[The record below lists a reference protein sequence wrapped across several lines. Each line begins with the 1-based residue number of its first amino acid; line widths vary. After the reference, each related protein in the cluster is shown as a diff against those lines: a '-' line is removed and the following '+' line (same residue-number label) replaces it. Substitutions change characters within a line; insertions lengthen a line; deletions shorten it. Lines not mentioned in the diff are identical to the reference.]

1 MSDVP
6 ALLAAFESGELLRP
20 DPDVPNFLDLSR
32 ALGAACGVRGLT
44 LSANARAI
52 ADRLEEHE
60 HIVFVLADGLGL
72 DMIEQGGDSANVLR
86 AHLSMELRAIFPA
99 STVVALTTLMT
110 GEWPAQHAVTGWWT
124 HLEEIGGPA
133 TVLPYVR
140 RSDDRS
146 LSDLGLRPEQV
157 FPLPTQTPRMTRE
170 TLVLVPEAIAGSVYS
185 RYGTGGEPAV
195 GYDTLAEG
203 VEQTIRAVLGADGPS
218 FVYLYIPHLDQA
230 AHEHGPWSAE
240 ANQALRGI
248 DRLFGVLAH
257 ELRGQATIALSADH
271 GHLGVG
277 PGGAAADPR
286 GRRAARAARR
296 RARRRLARAALPRA
310 PRRRRG
316 VRRSLPRAL
325 RRGVPAAE
333 DAGGGRAAALRAGAT
348 EPADRR
354 APRRLRRDLARGAR
368 ARLPPLERRARAAAP
383 RLAPLR
389 AAARRSCASRCCS
402 SRSGGLSS
410 AQVSSARDRGGG
422 KVANIARLPGWRRST
437 RCHRPS
443 LSSANGSPGSAS
455 ITNQASSRTSPS
467 SCPAP
472 QPE

>member
-1 MSDVP
+1 
-6 ALLAAFESGELLRP
+6 
-20 DPDVPNFLDLSR
+20 
-32 ALGAACGVRGLT
+32 
-44 LSANARAI
+44 
-52 ADRLEEHE
+52 
-60 HIVFVLADGLGL
+60 
-72 DMIEQGGDSANVLR
+72 MIEQGGDSANVLR

-124 HLEEIGGPA
+124 HLEEIDGPA

-157 FPLPTQTPRMTRE
+157 FPLPSQTPRMTRE

-240 ANQALRGI
+240 ADQALRGI

-277 PGGAAADPR
+277 ADELLLIREDDGLPELLAAEPAGDSRVLHFHVRPGAAEAF
-286 GRRAARAARR
+286 AARFRELFGEAFLLLTTQEVDELRLLGPEPLSPLTAARLGDFV
-296 RARRRLARAALPRA
+296 AI
-310 PRRRRG
+310 
-316 VRRSLPRAL
+316 S
-325 RRGVPAAE
+325 
-333 DAGGGRAAALRAGAT
+333 
-348 EPADRR
+348 
-354 APRRLRRDLARGAR
+354 RGAHVLGYHPANG
-368 ARLPPLERRARAAAP
+368 AREL
-383 RLAPLR
+383 LR
-389 AAARRSCASRCCS
+389 HASHHSGLRRRSCASRCCS

-410 AQVSSARDRGGG
+410 ARSVQCGQFSAGSGG

-437 RCHRPS
+437 RCHSPS

>member
-6 ALLAAFESGELLRP
+6 ALLAAFEAGDLLRP

-32 ALGAACGVRGLT
+32 AVGAAGGVRGLT
-44 LSANARAI
+44 LSANARAM

-86 AHLSMELRAIFPA
+86 AHLAMELRAIFPA

-124 HLEEIGGPA
+124 HLEEIDGPA

-157 FPLPTQTPRMTRE
+157 FPLPSQTPRMTRE

-195 GYDTLAEG
+195 GYGTLAEG

-257 ELRGQATIALSADH
+257 ELRGQATVALSADH

-277 PGGAAADPR
+277 PEEVLLIREDDGLPELLAAEPAGDSRVLHFHVRPGAAEAF
-286 GRRAARAARR
+286 AARFRELFGGEFLLLTTQEVDELRLFGPEPLSPLTAARLGDFV
-296 RARRRLARAALPRA
+296 AI
-310 PRRRRG
+310 
-316 VRRSLPRAL
+316 S
-325 RRGVPAAE
+325 
-333 DAGGGRAAALRAGAT
+333 
-348 EPADRR
+348 
-354 APRRLRRDLARGAR
+354 RGAHV
-368 ARLPPLERRARAAAP
+368 LGYHP
-383 RLAPLR
+383 
-389 AAARRSCASRCCS
+389 
-402 SRSGGLSS
+402 
-410 AQVSSARDRGGG
+410 
-422 KVANIARLPGWRRST
+422 
-437 RCHRPS
+437 
-443 LSSANGSPGSAS
+443 ANGARELLRHAS
-455 ITNQASSRTSPS
+455 HHSGLRPEELRIPLLLAS
-467 SCPAP
+467 
-472 QPE
+472 

>member
-6 ALLAAFESGELLRP
+6 ALLAAFEAGDLLRP

-32 ALGAACGVRGLT
+32 AVGAAGGVRGLT
-44 LSANARAI
+44 LSANARAM

-86 AHLSMELRAIFPA
+86 AHLAMELRAIFPA

-124 HLEEIGGPA
+124 HLEEIDGPA

-157 FPLPTQTPRMTRE
+157 FPLPSQTPRMTRE

-257 ELRGQATIALSADH
+257 ELRGQATVALSADH

-277 PGGAAADPR
+277 PEEVRLIREDDGLPELLAAEPAGDSRVLHFHVRPGAAEAF
-286 GRRAARAARR
+286 AARFRELFGEEFLLLTTQEVDELRLFGPEPLSPLTAAR
-296 RARRRLARAALPRA
+296 L
-310 PRRRRG
+310 
-316 VRRSLPRAL
+316 
-325 RRGVPAAE
+325 
-333 DAGGGRAAALRAGAT
+333 GGFVAIS
-348 EPADRR
+348 
-354 APRRLRRDLARGAR
+354 RGAHV
-368 ARLPPLERRARAAAP
+368 LGYHP
-383 RLAPLR
+383 
-389 AAARRSCASRCCS
+389 
-402 SRSGGLSS
+402 
-410 AQVSSARDRGGG
+410 
-422 KVANIARLPGWRRST
+422 
-437 RCHRPS
+437 
-443 LSSANGSPGSAS
+443 ANGARELLRHAS
-455 ITNQASSRTSPS
+455 HHSGLRPEELRIPLLLAS
-467 SCPAP
+467 
-472 QPE
+472 

>member
-6 ALLAAFESGELLRP
+6 ALLAAFEAGDLLRP

-32 ALGAACGVRGLT
+32 AVGAAGGVRGLT

-60 HIVFVLADGLGL
+60 HSVFVLADGLGL
-72 DMIEQGGDSANVLR
+72 DMIEQGGDSASVLR
-86 AHLSMELRAIFPA
+86 AYLAMELRAIFPA

-157 FPLPTQTPRMTRE
+157 FPLPSQTPRMTRE

-203 VEQTIRAVLGADGPS
+203 VEWTIKAVLGADGPS

-257 ELRGQATIALSADH
+257 ELRGQATVALSADH

-277 PGGAAADPR
+277 PEELLLIREDDGLPELLAAEPAGDSRVLHFHVRPGAAEAF
-286 GRRAARAARR
+286 AARFRELFGEGFLLLTTQEVDELRLFGPEPLSPLTAARLGDFV
-296 RARRRLARAALPRA
+296 AIS
-310 PRRRRG
+310 RG
-316 VRRSLPRAL
+316 AHVL
-325 RRGVPAAE
+325 GYHPAN
-333 DAGGGRAAALRAGAT
+333 
-348 EPADRR
+348 
-354 APRRLRRDLARGAR
+354 GAR
-368 ARLPPLERRARAAAP
+368 ALLRHASHHSGLRPEELRIPLL
-383 RLAPLR
+383 LA
-389 AAARRSCASRCCS
+389 S
-402 SRSGGLSS
+402 
-410 AQVSSARDRGGG
+410 
-422 KVANIARLPGWRRST
+422 
-437 RCHRPS
+437 
-443 LSSANGSPGSAS
+443 
-455 ITNQASSRTSPS
+455 
-467 SCPAP
+467 
-472 QPE
+472 

>member
-6 ALLAAFESGELLRP
+6 ALLAAFEAGDLLRP

-124 HLEEIGGPA
+124 HLEEIDGPA

-146 LSDLGLRPEQV
+146 LSDLGVRPEQV
-157 FPLPTQTPRMTRE
+157 FPLRSQTPRMTRE

-195 GYDTLAEG
+195 GYETLAEG

-257 ELRGQATIALSADH
+257 ELRGQATVALSADH

-277 PGGAAADPR
+277 PEELRLIREDDGLPELLAAEPAGDSRVLHFHVRPGAAGAF
-286 GRRAARAARR
+286 AARFRELFGEEFLLLRTQEVDELRLLGPEPLSPLTAARLGDFV
-296 RARRRLARAALPRA
+296 AI
-310 PRRRRG
+310 
-316 VRRSLPRAL
+316 S
-325 RRGVPAAE
+325 
-333 DAGGGRAAALRAGAT
+333 
-348 EPADRR
+348 
-354 APRRLRRDLARGAR
+354 RGAHV
-368 ARLPPLERRARAAAP
+368 LGYHP
-383 RLAPLR
+383 
-389 AAARRSCASRCCS
+389 
-402 SRSGGLSS
+402 
-410 AQVSSARDRGGG
+410 
-422 KVANIARLPGWRRST
+422 
-437 RCHRPS
+437 
-443 LSSANGSPGSAS
+443 ANGARELLRHAS
-455 ITNQASSRTSPS
+455 HHSGLR
-467 SCPAP
+467 
-472 QPE
+472 PEELRIPLLLVS

>member
-6 ALLAAFESGELLRP
+6 ALLAAFEAGDLLRP

-32 ALGAACGVRGLT
+32 AVGAAGGVRGLT

-60 HIVFVLADGLGL
+60 HSVFVLADGLGL

-86 AHLSMELRAIFPA
+86 AYLAMELRAIFPA

-157 FPLPTQTPRMTRE
+157 FPLPSQTPRMTRE

-203 VEQTIRAVLGADGPS
+203 VEQTIKAVLGADGPS

-257 ELRGQATIALSADH
+257 ELRGQATVALSADH

-277 PGGAAADPR
+277 PEELLLIREDDGLPELLAAEPAGDSRVLHFHVRPGAAEAF
-286 GRRAARAARR
+286 AARFRELFGGEFLLLTTQEVDELRLFGPEPLSPLTAARLGDFV
-296 RARRRLARAALPRA
+296 AI
-310 PRRRRG
+310 
-316 VRRSLPRAL
+316 S
-325 RRGVPAAE
+325 
-333 DAGGGRAAALRAGAT
+333 
-348 EPADRR
+348 
-354 APRRLRRDLARGAR
+354 RGAHV
-368 ARLPPLERRARAAAP
+368 LGYHP
-383 RLAPLR
+383 
-389 AAARRSCASRCCS
+389 
-402 SRSGGLSS
+402 
-410 AQVSSARDRGGG
+410 
-422 KVANIARLPGWRRST
+422 
-437 RCHRPS
+437 
-443 LSSANGSPGSAS
+443 ANGARELLRHAS
-455 ITNQASSRTSPS
+455 HHSGLRPEELRIPLLLAS
-467 SCPAP
+467 
-472 QPE
+472 